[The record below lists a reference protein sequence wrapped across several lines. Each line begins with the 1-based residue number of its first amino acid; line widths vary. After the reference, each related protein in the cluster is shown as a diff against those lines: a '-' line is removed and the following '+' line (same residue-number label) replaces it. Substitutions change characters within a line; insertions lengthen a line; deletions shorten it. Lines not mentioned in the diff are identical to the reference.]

1 MPEEASGQKPL
12 GKEWPESLPVV
23 QVRVARPTGRLQE
36 LKRFYCDGI
45 GLEVV
50 GSFEGHAGYSGVM
63 LGLPGTG
70 YHLEFTEH
78 EEARGADYPP
88 PSADNLLVLYIPERA
103 TVERIA
109 GRLAALGYPA
119 VPPENPYWN
128 ERGVTVAD
136 PDGWRVVL
144 MNTSGI

>member
-1 MPEEASGQKPL
+1 MN
-12 GKEWPESLPVV
+12 KEWPESLPVA

-36 LKRFYCDGI
+36 LKKFYCEGI

-50 GSFEGHAGYSGVM
+50 GSFVGHAGYSGLM
-63 LGLPGTG
+63 LGLPGRD

-78 EEARGADYPP
+78 EEARGALFPP
-88 PSADNLLVLYIPERA
+88 PSADNLLVLYIPDGA
-103 TVERIA
+103 AVEAIA
-109 GRLAALGYPA
+109 ARLAALGYGA

-128 ERGVTVAD
+128 ERGLTIRD

-144 MNTSGI
+144 MNTGGI